1 VSFLYPAFLVGAA
14 LVALPIVLHL
24 MRRDVAPEVPFAAVR
39 LLRRSPIERSRRR
52 RLRDLLLL
60 AARVAALLLLAGAF
74 ARPYVMNAT
83 AGSRLT
89 IVAVDRSFS
98 MSAPGQFDRA
108 LRLARQAVDEARGD
122 RIAVIAFD
130 QRAEVIA
137 SPGTRGEARRALA
150 SLGSG
155 FGATRYAAALDKAV
169 ELAESGPATLVL
181 VSDFERHGLD
191 AGTPAL
197 PVDIDLALGDVGVP
211 RTNAGVTDLHIEPR
225 RVVSSLRNTGV
236 TPRSGNAR
244 LLADGRILKTVP
256 FSLAPGASAD
266 VAFDTASPVGG
277 SVSVS
282 IDDPGGYAADDVRY
296 AVAAARAAP
305 GVLVVGG
312 APGSPAG
319 FYLTRALQVGGADGA
334 DFTVRSMLPGAFA
347 RLTAAELS
355 SYSAIALLSTH
366 GLDRGA
372 GETLRAFLN
381 AGGGILIAAAPDVD
395 ATVLSTLFDWRPA
408 ITSADRQGPAI
419 LAATDTRHP
428 IFQPFGALSA
438 NLGQVSFTRTWRIE
452 PVAGWRIL
460 ARYTDGV
467 PALIER
473 AAGRGRLILFTSDL
487 DRRWNDFP
495 LHPSFVP
502 FVQETMTYLGGRAP
516 ASSMYLVSD
525 VPSGVEP
532 RPGVVTLPDKRTVAV
547 NVDARESAIDRIEPT
562 EFRRLLARTAVDG
575 GSRGERLAAQ
585 VEAHQ
590 NYWQYGLALMLIALA
605 AESVI
610 GRR

>member
-1 VSFLYPAFLVGAA
+1 
-14 LVALPIVLHL
+14 
-24 MRRDVAPEVPFAAVR
+24 M
-39 LLRRSPIERSRRR
+39 
-52 RLRDLLLL
+52 
-60 AARVAALLLLAGAF
+60 
-74 ARPYVMNAT
+74 
-83 AGSRLT
+83 
-89 IVAVDRSFS
+89 
-98 MSAPGQFDRA
+98 
-108 LRLARQAVDEARGD
+108 
-122 RIAVIAFD
+122 
-130 QRAEVIA
+130 
-137 SPGTRGEARRALA
+137 
-150 SLGSG
+150 
-155 FGATRYAAALDKAV
+155 
-169 ELAESGPATLVL
+169 
-181 VSDFERHGLD
+181 
-191 AGTPAL
+191 
-197 PVDIDLALGDVGVP
+197 
-211 RTNAGVTDLHIEPR
+211 
-225 RVVSSLRNTGV
+225 
-236 TPRSGNAR
+236 
-244 LLADGRILKTVP
+244 
-256 FSLAPGASAD
+256 
-266 VAFDTASPVGG
+266 
-277 SVSVS
+277 
-282 IDDPGGYAADDVRY
+282 
-296 AVAAARAAP
+296 
-305 GVLVVGG
+305 
-312 APGSPAG
+312 
-319 FYLTRALQVGGADGA
+319 
-334 DFTVRSMLPGAFA
+334 
-347 RLTAAELS
+347 
-355 SYSAIALLSTH
+355 
-366 GLDRGA
+366 
-372 GETLRAFLN
+372 
-381 AGGGILIAAAPDVD
+381 
-395 ATVLSTLFDWRPA
+395 LSTLFDWRPA